1 MASGIGNMIVRLREK
16 TGFSSTELS
25 QGVCSLPQI
34 TKIEHNQLRTDY
46 FLLNRLLARLG
57 QPIDRIE
64 CVVSKEIYHVI
75 ETRFF
80 IQRAICYL
88 NLEEAE
94 ERLDKFEKNKWANKK
109 LHRQFI
115 AQCRGQI
122 AWIKGEKPEIVLGY
136 LDYAIAETMPL
147 EGAVQ
152 CGMALSAEEL
162 KLLLFRWEVSQK
174 SKKKR
179 PIEELREILSYRN
192 LRKTDTAELAG
203 WFPYLVL
210 LLGMNVSEP
219 QYLMELEILTKKALS
234 LLRDEG
240 RILFMPE
247 ILEQYVHFIK
257 ARGGNEDFAELLMHE
272 RKSLM
277 MVEEYYG
284 VHLEKFRLFRH
295 TIRRLEI
302 DSDLIRRERTA
313 KAMTQEQLSEGICEP
328 ESLARIE
335 SGKRSPQ
342 EKRYDL
348 FMLKMNRERKR
359 INTVV
364 LTDDYEVLWLKK
376 RYNAMLKYQRYEEAR
391 NVLKKLEEYLDCSA
405 IQNRQFLGAE
415 RTKIKYHFKEWSD
428 EQCIEELTKQL
439 ALTMECSKN
448 DVFEHELTVEEH
460 SIINEMA
467 LIYAEGNNQEKG
479 RELWRKQVQ
488 NLKDSNV
495 YSVFHILEWELVI
508 ENFASI
514 LGDTKECSAS
524 ICLCQEKMKIAM
536 EAGKGNSLGRSLVT
550 IAYAM
555 EQEEKST
562 CVQIY
567 DLALDLLLLYKMK
580 HRYQCVVDYVFRPEF
595 LFHEEAKKFHISPAN
610 NGITMNRTIK

>member
-364 LTDDYEVLWLKK
+364 LTDDYEVLWLK
-376 RYNAMLKYQRYEEAR
+376 REYNGMLHYQRYEEAKKI
-391 NVLKKLEEYLDCSA
+391 LEKLENCLDCSV
-405 IQNRQFLGAE
+405 IQNEQFLGAE
-415 RTKIKYHFKEWSD
+415 RAKIKYHLQEWDANKCIKE
-428 EQCIEELTKQL
+428 LHRQL
-439 ALTMECSKN
+439 KLTMDFSN
-448 DVFEHELTVEEH
+448 NNMFRHELTVEEH
-460 SIINEMA
+460 SIINEIAFVYYNENKRDRSLYIWKNQIKCLEMSK
-467 LIYAEGNNQEKG
+467 IYQ
-479 RELWRKQVQ
+479 
-488 NLKDSNV
+488 
-495 YSVFHILEWELVI
+495 VFHILEWETAMANYATGLEENSQPLTAI
-508 ENFASI
+508 E
-514 LGDTKECSAS
+514 
-524 ICLCQEKMKIAM
+524 ICEKKIEISMA
-536 EAGKGNSLGRSLVT
+536 AGKGNSIGRSLIT
-550 IAYAM
+550 AACAY
-555 EQEEKST
+555 EQLQDIK
-562 CVQIY
+562 CVKCFSVG
-567 DLALDLLLLYKMK
+567 LDLLLLYKMK